1 MNTTT
6 PAIAFQGIPLNPL
19 RRDGQTWFRLSQIEV
34 ALGYASKGNS
44 LARIF
49 NSRADEFSKTMTKVV
64 KLATAGGRQAVR
76 IFSLRGAHLLAMFSR
91 TDAAKAFRVWVL
103 NILDSEIERQ
113 RQAAAPARIAGD
125 QLAALKEIC
134 QRRVMEK
141 VNEIPDMMNRGR
153 VIEPTFRN
161 MTSALLRKFN
171 VEAIEDLRADQFPVA
186 REFME
191 TVPTTWE
198 IVDEEQV
205 QPANYHYPIAAA
217 DPHDRDERFGDG
229 MLSPK
234 VLMDPRNRALE
245 VELLDQLARD
255 GHDVSGARIRVTAMR
270 EGLERYLRAQIRMDN
285 WQQRLTALTSELEA
299 YKREQGVGVLF
310 GRPPNLNSPLERAA
324 YEHQL
329 AAMGVPA

>member
-6 PAIAFQGIPLNPL
+6 PAIAFQGVPLNPL
-19 RRDGQTWFRLSQIEV
+19 HRDGQTWFRLSQIEA

-103 NILDSEIERQ
+103 NILDAEIERQ
-113 RQAAAPARIAGD
+113 RQSAAPARIGGD

-141 VNEIPDMMNRGR
+141 VNEIPDMMNRGK

-171 VEAIEDLRADQFPVA
+171 VEAVEDLRADQFAVA

-191 TVPTTWE
+191 TVPATWE
-198 IVDEEQV
+198 IVEEERGPV
-205 QPANYHYPIAAA
+205 KYHYPIAAV
-217 DPHDRDERFGDG
+217 DPHDRDPLIGEG
-229 MLSPK
+229 MLSPR

-255 GHDVSGARIRVTAMR
+255 GHDVSGARLRITAMR
-270 EGLERYLRAQIRMDN
+270 EELMRYLRAQKRMEN
-285 WQQRLTALTSELEA
+285 WQQRLTALTDELEA
-299 YKREQGVGVLF
+299 YKRECGLGVLF
-310 GRPPNLNSPLERAA
+310 DRTPNPNSPLERDIYSAQIAA
-324 YEHQL
+324 L
-329 AAMGVPA
+329 GVPA

>member
-1 MNTTT
+1 MK
-6 PAIAFQGIPLNPL
+6 AITLSFQGSLIKPVVRGRQIWL
-19 RRDGQTWFRLSQIEV
+19 RISQIEDM
-34 ALGYASKGNS
+34 LGYASKGAALMKLYNS
-44 LARIF
+44 H
-49 NSRADEFSKTMTKVV
+49 ADEFTDSMTRLM
-64 KLATAGGRQAVR
+64 KLSTPGGKQTLRV
-76 IFSLRGAHLLAMFSR
+76 FSLRGAHLLAMFAR
-91 TDAAKAFRVWVL
+91 TPIAKAFRVWVL
-103 NILDSEIERQ
+103 NILDAEIERQ

-125 QLAALKEIC
+125 QLAVLKEIC

-141 VNEIPDMMNRGR
+141 VNEIPDMMNRGM

-270 EGLERYLRAQIRMDN
+270 EGLARYLRAQTRMDN
-285 WQQRLTALTSELEA
+285 WQQRLTALVDELDA
-299 YKREQGVGVLF
+299 YKREQGLGVLF
-310 GRPPNLNSPLERAA
+310 DRAPNPNSPLERDVYSA
-324 YEHQL
+324 QL
-329 AAMGVPA
+329 AALGVPA